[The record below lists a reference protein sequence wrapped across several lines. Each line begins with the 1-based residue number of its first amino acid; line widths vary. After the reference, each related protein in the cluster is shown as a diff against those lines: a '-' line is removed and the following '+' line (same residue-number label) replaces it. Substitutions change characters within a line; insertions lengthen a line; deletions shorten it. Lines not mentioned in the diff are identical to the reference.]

1 MANMKKAEPR
11 PVFLNLLQ
19 IRLPRGGLLSIA
31 HRVTGVLLV
40 LAIPLF
46 IYLLQL
52 LNGGTDGYSLALSL
66 LHSTAGKILA
76 TITVWVLIQH
86 SLSGIRH
93 LIMDMGISY
102 DKNIAR
108 ITANAA
114 FVLSLLLIIL
124 AGVWIWL

>member
-19 IRLPRGGLLSIA
+19 IHLPRGGLLSIA

-52 LNGGTDGYSLALSL
+52 LNAGTDGYSLALSL
-66 LHSTAGKILA
+66 LHSTPGKILA

-93 LIMDMGISY
+93 LIMDMGYSY

>member
-19 IRLPRGGLLSIA
+19 IRLPRSGLLSIA

-66 LHSTAGKILA
+66 LHSTPGKILA

-93 LIMDMGISY
+93 LIMDMGYSY

>member
-1 MANMKKAEPR
+1 MANMKKAGLR

-19 IRLPRGGLLSIA
+19 IRLPHGGVLSIV

-52 LNGGTDGYSLALSL
+52 LNSGTDGFSQALAL
-66 LHSTAGKILA
+66 LHGLPGKIFLSL
-76 TITVWVLIQH
+76 TVWVLIQH

-93 LIMDMGISY
+93 LMMDMGISY

-108 ITANAA
+108 KTADTVFA
-114 FVLSLLLIIL
+114 LGLLMVIVT
-124 AGVWIWL
+124 GVAIWL